1 MATRITYRSHTK
13 KNVAWILLE
22 QTNRTGMI
30 KLDDLRPLF
39 EPDAEHPYILDQLKQ
54 IAFYTD
60 SLGMTCPQ

>member
-1 MATRITYRSHTK
+1 M
-13 KNVAWILLE
+13 E